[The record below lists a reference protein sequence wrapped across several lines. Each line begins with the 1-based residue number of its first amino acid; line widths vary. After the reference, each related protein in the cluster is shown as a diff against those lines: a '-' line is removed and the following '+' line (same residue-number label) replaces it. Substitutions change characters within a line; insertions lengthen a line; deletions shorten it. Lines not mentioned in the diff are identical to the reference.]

1 LKNLLGSSIKDL
13 ENVALNYGQAAFRGR
28 QIYNWIYN
36 FRNKNKNIDEIEVL
50 PLDFRK
56 KLKNDGFRVSELSF
70 KEKNLANDGTLK
82 LLLSTV
88 DHESIEC
95 VGIPTEKRLTACLSS
110 QVGCP
115 MDCKFCA
122 TGKEGLKRSLKA
134 SEILDQILFIE
145 NEMNRKVT
153 NIVFMGMGEPLLNI
167 DDLLLSIRS
176 INEDFQISQRKIT
189 VSTVAI
195 PKMINKLSA
204 KSFQILGKCQFT
216 LAISLHASNQK
227 TREMIIP
234 SAKNY
239 NIKNIIEDSKQFVKD
254 TGRRVSFE
262 YLILSG
268 VNDKLEHANE
278 LSNLLRGFQCHVNLI
293 EYNQIDEVEFKRASL
308 KNLQLFQSRLS
319 NNGITVS
326 FRKSRG
332 LDKNA
337 ACGQLR
343 QNARNKWYYPKKIFL
358 KYIKKVIID
367 LINFKSLGFIKT
379 KILPLAIVSLFG
391 IAFFAVSA
399 RIWLPGDM
407 MSPAPMN

>member
-1 LKNLLGSSIKDL
+1 MKNLIGSSVKDL

-28 QIYNWIYN
+28 QIHNWIYN
-36 FRNKNKNIDEIEVL
+36 YKNKKKTIDQIEIL
-50 PLDFRK
+50 PLDFRR
-56 KLKNDGFRVSELSF
+56 KLNEDGFKVNELSF
-70 KEKNLANDGTLK
+70 QEKKLADDGTLK
-82 LLLSTV
+82 LLLTTV
-88 DHESIEC
+88 DNESIEC

-134 SEILDQILFIE
+134 SEILDQILFVE
-145 NEMNRKVT
+145 SEMNRKVT

-176 INEDFQISQRKIT
+176 INEDFQISQRRIT
-189 VSTVAI
+189 VSTVAV
-195 PKMINKLSA
+195 PRMIGKLSE

-227 TREMIIP
+227 IREMIIP

-239 NIKNIIEDSKQFVKD
+239 HIKNIVDDCKQYVKK

-262 YLILSG
+262 YLMLSG
-268 VNDKLEHANE
+268 INDKLDNANE
-278 LSNLLRGFQCHVNLI
+278 LSTLLRGFQCHVNLI
-293 EYNQIDEVEFKRASL
+293 QYNQIDEVEFKRSSK
-308 KNLQLFQSRLS
+308 KNLQLFQSRLL
-319 NNGITVS
+319 NNGINVS

-343 QNARNKWYYPKKIFL
+343 QNSRN
-358 KYIKKVIID
+358 
-367 LINFKSLGFIKT
+367 
-379 KILPLAIVSLFG
+379 
-391 IAFFAVSA
+391 
-399 RIWLPGDM
+399 
-407 MSPAPMN
+407 

>member
-13 ENVALNYGQAAFRGR
+13 ENVALDYGQAAFRGR
-28 QIYNWIYN
+28 QIYKLIYN
-36 FRNKNKNIDEIEVL
+36 YRIKKKNIDQIEVL

-56 KLKNDGFRVSELSF
+56 KLKDDGFKVSELIIQ
-70 KEKNLANDGTLK
+70 ERNLANDGTLK
-82 LLLSTV
+82 LLLST
-88 DHESIEC
+88 DDNERIEC

-122 TGKEGLKRSLKA
+122 TSKEGLKRSLKA

-167 DDLLLSIRS
+167 DDLLVSIRS
-176 INEDFQISQRKIT
+176 INEDFKISQRKIT
-189 VSTVAI
+189 VSTVAV

-204 KSFQILGKCQFT
+204 KSFQTLGNCQFT

-227 TREMIIP
+227 IRESIIP

-239 NIKNIIEDSKQFVKD
+239 DIKNIIEDCREFVRD

-262 YLILSG
+262 YLMLSG
-268 VNDKLEHANE
+268 INDKLEHANE
-278 LSNLLRGFQCHVNLI
+278 LSNLLKGFQCHVNLI
-293 EYNQIDEVEFKRASL
+293 QYNQIDEVEFQRTSL
-308 KNLQLFQSRLS
+308 KNLQLFQSRLV
-319 NNGITVS
+319 NNGIAVS
-326 FRKSRG
+326 IRKSRG

-343 QNARNKWYYPKKIFL
+343 QNSLNK
-358 KYIKKVIID
+358 
-367 LINFKSLGFIKT
+367 
-379 KILPLAIVSLFG
+379 
-391 IAFFAVSA
+391 
-399 RIWLPGDM
+399 
-407 MSPAPMN
+407 

>member
-13 ENVALNYGQAAFRGR
+13 ENVALDYGQAAFRGR

-36 FRNKNKNIDEIEVL
+36 YRNKKKSIDQIEVL

-56 KLKNDGFRVSELSF
+56 KLKDDGFKISDLSIH
-70 KEKNLANDGTLK
+70 ERNLANDGTLK
-82 LLLSTV
+82 LLLSTE
-88 DHESIEC
+88 DNESIEC

-134 SEILDQILFIE
+134 GEILDQILFIE

-167 DDLLLSIRS
+167 DELLLSIRS
-176 INEDFQISQRKIT
+176 INEDFQVSQRKIT
-189 VSTVAI
+189 VSTVAV
-195 PKMINKLSA
+195 PKMINKLSE
-204 KSFQILGKCQFT
+204 KSFQILGNCQFT

-227 TREMIIP
+227 TRESIIP

-239 NIKNIIEDSKQFVKD
+239 KIENIIEDCKKFVRD

-262 YLILSG
+262 YLMLSG
-268 VNDKLEHANE
+268 VNDKIEHANE
-278 LSNLLRGFQCHVNLI
+278 LSDLLIGFQCHVNLI
-293 EYNQIDEVEFKRASL
+293 QYNQIDEVEFQRASI
-308 KNLQLFQSRLS
+308 KNLQSFQSRLS
-319 NNGITVS
+319 HNGIAVS
-326 FRKSRG
+326 LRKSRG

-343 QNARNKWYYPKKIFL
+343 QNAKNK
-358 KYIKKVIID
+358 
-367 LINFKSLGFIKT
+367 
-379 KILPLAIVSLFG
+379 
-391 IAFFAVSA
+391 
-399 RIWLPGDM
+399 
-407 MSPAPMN
+407 

>member
-1 LKNLLGSSIKDL
+1 MKNLLGSSIEEL
-13 ENVALNYGQAAFRGR
+13 ESVALNYGQAAFRGR

-36 FRNKNKNIDEIEVL
+36 YRNKKKNIDQIEAL
-50 PLDFRK
+50 PLNFRK
-56 KLKNDGFRVSELSF
+56 KLKDDGFRVSELSF
-70 KEKNLANDGTLK
+70 QKKSWANDGTLK

-88 DHESIEC
+88 DNESIEC

-134 SEILDQILFIE
+134 SEILDQILFLE

-167 DDLLLSIRS
+167 DDLLFSIRS

-189 VSTVAI
+189 VSTVAV

-204 KSFQILGKCQFT
+204 KSFQLLGRCQFT

-227 TREMIIP
+227 VREMIIP

-239 NIKNIIEDSKQFVKD
+239 DINNIIEDCRKFVID

-262 YLILSG
+262 SLTAS
-268 VNDKLEHANE
+268 
-278 LSNLLRGFQCHVNLI
+278 FI
-293 EYNQIDEVEFKRASL
+293 EI
-308 KNLQLFQSRLS
+308 
-319 NNGITVS
+319 
-326 FRKSRG
+326 
-332 LDKNA
+332 
-337 ACGQLR
+337 
-343 QNARNKWYYPKKIFL
+343 
-358 KYIKKVIID
+358 
-367 LINFKSLGFIKT
+367 
-379 KILPLAIVSLFG
+379 
-391 IAFFAVSA
+391 
-399 RIWLPGDM
+399 
-407 MSPAPMN
+407 

>member
-13 ENVALNYGQAAFRGR
+13 ENVAINYGQAAFRGR

-36 FRNKNKNIDEIEVL
+36 YRNRKKNIEQIEVL

-56 KLKNDGFRVSELSF
+56 RLQEDGYKVNELSF
-70 KEKNLANDGTLK
+70 QEKTLANDGTLK
-82 LLLSTV
+82 LLLSTG
-88 DHESIEC
+88 DNESIEC

-122 TGKEGLKRSLKA
+122 TGKEGLKRSLRA

-167 DDLLLSIRS
+167 DELLLSIRS
-176 INEDFQISQRKIT
+176 INQDFLISQRKIT
-189 VSTVAI
+189 VSTVAV
-195 PKMINKLSA
+195 PKMISKLLS
-204 KSFQILGKCQFT
+204 KSFQILGNCQFT

-227 TREMIIP
+227 TRETIIP

-239 NIKNIIEDSKQFVKD
+239 EIKNIIQDCKKFVRD

-262 YLILSG
+262 YLMLSG
-268 VNDKLEHANE
+268 VNDKLEHAYE
-278 LSNLLRGFQCHVNLI
+278 LSNLLKGFQCHVNLI
-293 EYNQIDEVEFKRASL
+293 QYNQIEEVEFQRTCL
-308 KNLQLFQSRLS
+308 KNLQLFQSRLAK
-319 NNGITVS
+319 NGIAVS
-326 FRKSRG
+326 IRKSRG

-343 QNARNKWYYPKKIFL
+343 QNAKNK
-358 KYIKKVIID
+358 
-367 LINFKSLGFIKT
+367 
-379 KILPLAIVSLFG
+379 
-391 IAFFAVSA
+391 
-399 RIWLPGDM
+399 
-407 MSPAPMN
+407 

>member
-1 LKNLLGSSIKDL
+1 LKNLIGSSIKEL
-13 ENVALNYGQAAFRGR
+13 ENVALNYGQAAYRGR
-28 QIYNWIYN
+28 QIYNWIYDYK
-36 FRNKNKNIDEIEVL
+36 NKKKNIDQIEVL
-50 PLDFRK
+50 PLDFRN
-56 KLKNDGFRVSELSF
+56 KLKDDGFKVNELSL
-70 KEKNLANDGTLK
+70 KEKNLAKDGTLK
-82 LLLSTV
+82 LLLSTGEN
-88 DHESIEC
+88 ESIEC

-110 QVGCP
+110 QIGCP

-167 DDLLLSIRS
+167 DDLLLSIKS

-189 VSTVAI
+189 VSTVAV
-195 PKMINKLSA
+195 PKMINKLSE
-204 KSFQILGKCQFT
+204 KSFQILGNCQFT

-227 TREMIIP
+227 TREVIIP

-239 NIKNIIEDSKQFVKD
+239 EINNIVKDCKKFVRD

-262 YLILSG
+262 YLMLSG
-268 VNDKLEHANE
+268 LNDKLKHADE
-278 LSNLLRGFQCHVNLI
+278 LSNLLKGFQCHVNLI
-293 EYNQIDEVEFKRASL
+293 QYNQIDEVEFKRVSL

-319 NNGITVS
+319 INGIAVS
-326 FRKSRG
+326 LRKSRG

-343 QNARNKWYYPKKIFL
+343 QNARSK
-358 KYIKKVIID
+358 
-367 LINFKSLGFIKT
+367 
-379 KILPLAIVSLFG
+379 
-391 IAFFAVSA
+391 
-399 RIWLPGDM
+399 
-407 MSPAPMN
+407 

>member
-1 LKNLLGSSIKDL
+1 LKNLIGRNIKDL
-13 ENVALNYGQAAFRGR
+13 ENIALEYGQATFRGR

-36 FRNKNKNIDEIEVL
+36 FRNKKKNIDQIEVL

-56 KLKNDGFRVSELSF
+56 KLKDDGFIVGELNCL
-70 KEKNLANDGTLK
+70 EKNLASDGTLK

-88 DHESIEC
+88 DNESIEC

-110 QVGCP
+110 QIGCP

-122 TGKEGLKRSLKA
+122 TGKEGLKRSLKT

-189 VSTVAI
+189 VSTVAV

-204 KSFQILGKCQFT
+204 KSFQILGNCQFT

-227 TREMIIP
+227 IREMIIP

-239 NIKNIIEDSKQFVKD
+239 DIKKIIEDCKQFVKD

-262 YLILSG
+262 YLLLSG
-268 VNDKLEHANE
+268 LNDQLVHAIE
-278 LSNLLRGFQCHVNLI
+278 LSNLLKGFQCHVNLI
-293 EYNQIDEVEFKRASL
+293 QYNQINEVEFKRASL

-319 NNGITVS
+319 NNGIAVS

-343 QNARNKWYYPKKIFL
+343 QNSRNK
-358 KYIKKVIID
+358 
-367 LINFKSLGFIKT
+367 
-379 KILPLAIVSLFG
+379 
-391 IAFFAVSA
+391 
-399 RIWLPGDM
+399 
-407 MSPAPMN
+407 

>member
-1 LKNLLGSSIKDL
+1 MKNLIGCSIKEL
-13 ENVALNYGQAAFRGR
+13 ENVALNYGQAQFRGR

-36 FRNKNKNIDEIEVL
+36 YKNRSKSIDQINVL
-50 PLDFRK
+50 PLDFRN
-56 KLKNDGFRVSELSF
+56 KLTNEGYRFGELYLI
-70 KEKNLANDGTLK
+70 EKYLADDGTLK
-82 LLLSTV
+82 LLLKTR
-88 DHESIEC
+88 DNESIEC

-122 TGKEGLKRSLKA
+122 TGKEGLKRSLSA

-145 NEMNRKVT
+145 NEMNRKVS

-167 DDLLLSIRS
+167 DEVLMSIRS
-176 INEDFQISQRKIT
+176 INQDFEISQRKIT

-195 PKMINKLSA
+195 PKMILKLSE
-204 KSFQILGKCQFT
+204 KSFQKLGKCQFT

-239 NIKNIIEDSKQFVKD
+239 DIFKIIDDCRGFVKK

-262 YLILSG
+262 YLMLKGI
-268 VNDKLEHANE
+268 NDQPKHADE
-278 LSNLLRGFQCHVNLI
+278 LSSLIKGFQSHVNLI
-293 EYNQIDEVEFKRASL
+293 NYNQVEEAEFKQTSS
-308 KNLQLFQSRLS
+308 KNAQIFQSILLS
-319 NNGITVS
+319 NGINVS

-332 LDKNA
+332 LDRNA

-343 QNARNKWYYPKKIFL
+343 QNAKHK
-358 KYIKKVIID
+358 
-367 LINFKSLGFIKT
+367 
-379 KILPLAIVSLFG
+379 
-391 IAFFAVSA
+391 
-399 RIWLPGDM
+399 
-407 MSPAPMN
+407 

>member
-1 LKNLLGSSIKDL
+1 MKNLLGSSIKDL
-13 ENVALNYGQAAFRGR
+13 ENVALNYGQAAYRGR

-36 FRNKNKNIDEIEVL
+36 YKNKKKNIDQIEVL

-56 KLKNDGFRVSELSF
+56 KLKDDGFKVSELII
-70 KEKNLANDGTLK
+70 KERNLANDGTLK
-82 LLLSTV
+82 LLLST
-88 DHESIEC
+88 DDNESIEC

-167 DDLLLSIRS
+167 DELLISIRS

-189 VSTVAI
+189 VSTVAV
-195 PKMINKLSA
+195 PKMINKLSDKA
-204 KSFQILGKCQFT
+204 FQILGNCQFT
-216 LAISLHASNQK
+216 LAVSLHASNQK
-227 TREMIIP
+227 IREMIIP

-239 NIKNIIEDSKQFVKD
+239 NIKNIIEDCRKFVRV
-254 TGRRVSFE
+254 TSRRVSFE
-262 YLILSG
+262 YLMLGG

-278 LSNLLRGFQCHVNLI
+278 LSTLLKGFQCHVNLI
-293 EYNQIDEVEFKRASL
+293 QYNQIDEDQFKRTSL
-308 KNLQLFQSRLS
+308 KNLQIFQSRLS
-319 NNGITVS
+319 NNGIAVS

-343 QNARNKWYYPKKIFL
+343 QNTINKNII
-358 KYIKKVIID
+358 IK
-367 LINFKSLGFIKT
+367 
-379 KILPLAIVSLFG
+379 
-391 IAFFAVSA
+391 
-399 RIWLPGDM
+399 
-407 MSPAPMN
+407 

>member
-1 LKNLLGSSIKDL
+1 LKNLIGSSIKDL
-13 ENVALNYGQAAFRGR
+13 ENIALNYGQAAYRGR
-28 QIYNWIYN
+28 QIYNWIYDY
-36 FRNKNKNIDEIEVL
+36 RNKNKNIDQIEVL

-56 KLKNDGFRVSELSF
+56 KLKEDGFKVSELSLQ
-70 KEKNLANDGTLK
+70 EKNLAIDGTLK
-82 LLLSTV
+82 LLLSTS
-88 DHESIEC
+88 DNESIEC

-122 TGKEGLKRSLKA
+122 TGKDGLKRSLKA

-167 DDLLLSIRS
+167 NELLLSIRS
-176 INEDFQISQRKIT
+176 INEDFQISQRKVT
-189 VSTVAI
+189 VSTVAV
-195 PKMINKLSA
+195 PRMIRKLSE

-227 TREMIIP
+227 IRETIIP

-239 NIKNIIEDSKQFVKD
+239 DIKNIIEDSKQFVKD

-262 YLILSG
+262 YLMLSG
-268 VNDKLEHANE
+268 VNDQAEHANE

-293 EYNQIDEVEFKRASL
+293 EYNQIDEVEFRRVSL
-308 KNLQLFQSRLS
+308 KNLQSFQSTLS

-326 FRKSRG
+326 LRKSRG

-343 QNARNKWYYPKKIFL
+343 QNARNQ
-358 KYIKKVIID
+358 
-367 LINFKSLGFIKT
+367 
-379 KILPLAIVSLFG
+379 
-391 IAFFAVSA
+391 
-399 RIWLPGDM
+399 
-407 MSPAPMN
+407 

>member
-1 LKNLLGSSIKDL
+1 MKNLLGCSVKEL

-28 QIYNWIYN
+28 QIYSWIYN
-36 FRNKNKNIDEIEVL
+36 YKNRYKSIDQINVL
-50 PLDFRK
+50 PLNFRNQLK
-56 KLKNDGFRVSELSF
+56 KEGFIFGELKLK
-70 KEKNLANDGTLK
+70 EKCLANDGTLK
-82 LLLSTV
+82 LLLNTR
-88 DHESIEC
+88 DNESVEC

-134 SEILDQILFIE
+134 SEILDQVLYIE
-145 NEMNRKVT
+145 KEMDQKVS

-167 DDLLLSIRS
+167 DELILSIRS
-176 INEDFQISQRKIT
+176 INQDFDISQRKVT

-195 PKMINKLSA
+195 PKMINKLSEM
-204 KSFQILGKCQFT
+204 SFQVLGKCQFT

-227 TREMIIP
+227 IREGIIP

-239 NIKNIIEDSKQFVKD
+239 DIKKIIEDCRKFVKK

-262 YLILSG
+262 YLMLNG
-268 VNDKLEHANE
+268 VNDKLEHADE
-278 LSNLLRGFQCHVNLI
+278 LSDLIKGFQCHVNLI
-293 EYNQIDEVEFKRASL
+293 QYNQVDEVEFRQTPSKIA
-308 KNLQLFQSRLS
+308 QIFQSRLV
-319 NNGITVS
+319 NNGINVS

-343 QNARNKWYYPKKIFL
+343 QNAKNK
-358 KYIKKVIID
+358 
-367 LINFKSLGFIKT
+367 
-379 KILPLAIVSLFG
+379 
-391 IAFFAVSA
+391 
-399 RIWLPGDM
+399 
-407 MSPAPMN
+407 

>member
-1 LKNLLGSSIKDL
+1 MKSLLGSSIKEL
-13 ENVALNYGQAAFRGR
+13 ENVALYYGQSAFRGH
-28 QIYNWIYN
+28 QIYKWIYN
-36 FRNKNKNIDEIEVL
+36 YKNKNKNIENIEPL
-50 PLDFRK
+50 PLDFRR
-56 KLKNDGFRVSELSF
+56 KLQDDGYKISELSF
-70 KEKNLANDGTLK
+70 QDKNLANDGTLK
-82 LLLSTV
+82 LLLSTI
-88 DHESIEC
+88 DNENIEC

-122 TGKEGLKRSLKA
+122 TGKEGLKRSLKT

-167 DDLLLSIRS
+167 DELLLSIRS

-189 VSTVAI
+189 VSTVAV
-195 PKMINKLSA
+195 PRMITKLSE
-204 KSFQILGKCQFT
+204 KSFRILGNCQFT

-227 TREMIIP
+227 TRETIIP

-239 NIKNIIEDSKQFVKD
+239 DIKNIIEDSKQFVKD

-262 YLILSG
+262 YLMLNG

-293 EYNQIDEVEFKRASL
+293 QYNQIDEVEFKRGSL
-308 KNLQLFQSRLS
+308 KNLQLFQSRLF
-319 NNGITVS
+319 NNGVAVS

-343 QNARNKWYYPKKIFL
+343 QNARNK
-358 KYIKKVIID
+358 
-367 LINFKSLGFIKT
+367 
-379 KILPLAIVSLFG
+379 
-391 IAFFAVSA
+391 
-399 RIWLPGDM
+399 
-407 MSPAPMN
+407 